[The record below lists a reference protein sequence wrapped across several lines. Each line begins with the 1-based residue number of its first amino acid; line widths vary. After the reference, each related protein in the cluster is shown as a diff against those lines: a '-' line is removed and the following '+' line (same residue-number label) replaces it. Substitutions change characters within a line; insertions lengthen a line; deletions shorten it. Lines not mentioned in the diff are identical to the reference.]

1 MKSSDDLHFHLKKL
15 NSEKA
20 ISEKFTLQ
28 ELYILFSIPPLI
40 GANGKSYFFFK
51 RPHSKPQTQEQ
62 GHNQKFST
70 MKKLNLNQNY
80 AFLIKHKKSQVF
92 Y

>member
-40 GANGKSYFFFK
+40 GANGKSYFFLK
-51 RPHSKPQTQEQ
+51 GLTPSLKLKSKAT
-62 GHNQKFST
+62 
-70 MKKLNLNQNY
+70 
-80 AFLIKHKKSQVF
+80 I
-92 Y
+92 